1 MRKVAAVFLV
11 PVLVLGACTE
21 KSENPAPPRLTTVP
35 TFPRETS
42 SVLVPV
48 TLSLDSLQRALEA
61 KTPRQ
66 LWSIDQR
73 SDRCVAGQQV
83 KAFGKRVKV
92 TPDISCRIVGQVTRG
107 TITLSGHDRRV
118 TISMPVRATIAA
130 RDVGGILKGKT
141 GTGAAVVRADVR
153 FGIDPNWHPNAK
165 VNISYDWTNPPGI
178 DIVGQRVRFVDKAD
192 RELAK
197 VIAGL
202 ERDLQA
208 EVAKAQLRP
217 IIEGAWKQGFAVIE
231 LNRKNPPAW
240 MRVTPVGLAIAG
252 YDVEGR
258 NLRLNIAAQA
268 YTETFVGAE
277 VPKPDA
283 PTPLPPQIPVPKAT
297 GLRFHIPVVADYS
310 ELEPVILRALRKLN
324 AKGITIENVGSV
336 NADFQSVTVYATDEG
351 RLAVGVEAEVEPV
364 GKRIGTRWGKAKG
377 KVWLT
382 AVPISEAN
390 SQVVRVSDLQIV
402 GGTDRAAANL
412 LLSLANSPAVRQEIA
427 GALTQDFNKDYQ
439 KLLGKIQKAIGERQE
454 GNFRMTVRIDEVN
467 HDPIQVTGAGLFMP
481 VVVKGAGKIVYSPA
495 TAKP

>member
-1 MRKVAAVFLV
+1 MRKLAVGFLV
-11 PVLVLGACTE
+11 SVTVLGACSQR
-21 KSENPAPPRLTTVP
+21 SENPAPPKLTTVP

-42 SVLVPV
+42 SLLVPV

-61 KTPRQ
+61 KTPKR
-66 LWSIDQR
+66 LWSIDRQ
-73 SDRCVAGQQV
+73 SNSCVAGQQV

-107 TITLSGHDRRV
+107 AITLSGQGRRV
-118 TISMPVRATIAA
+118 TISMPVNATIAA

-141 GTGAAVVRADVR
+141 ATGAAVVRADVH
-153 FGIDPNWHPNAK
+153 FGLNPQWHPNAK
-165 VNISYDWTNPPGI
+165 VDISYDWTNPPGI
-178 DIVGQRVRFVDKAD
+178 NFVGQRIRFVDKAD
-192 RELAK
+192 QELAK

-208 EVAKAQLRP
+208 EVAKAQVRP
-217 IIEGAWKQGFAVIE
+217 IIEGAWKQAFTVFE

-240 MRVTPVGLAIAG
+240 MRVTPVGLAFAG

-268 YTETFVGAE
+268 YTETFVGAD
-277 VPKPDA
+277 VPKPDD
-283 PTPLPPQIPVPKAT
+283 PTPLPPQIPLPNTT
-297 GLRFHIPVVADYS
+297 GLRFHIPVVADYR
-310 ELEPVILRALRKLN
+310 ELEPVVLRALRKL
-324 AKGITIENVGSV
+324 ADKGIAVENVGSV
-336 NADFQSVTVYATDEG
+336 NADFRSVTVYATDEG

-364 GKRIGTRWGKAKG
+364 GKRLGTRWGKATG
-377 KVWLT
+377 QVWLT
-382 AVPISEAN
+382 GVPISEAN
-390 SQVVRVSDLQIV
+390 SQVIRVSDLQIV

-454 GNFRMTVRIDEVN
+454 GNFRLTVRIDEVT

-481 VVVKGAGKIVYSPA
+481 VMVKGTGKIVYSPA